1 MADMPMDVKEHI
13 LNHHAHRAH
22 IATEDTLSLALAQL
36 PADDPLTLALSR
48 DHYAHTAID
57 SPCWCLFR
65 PDEDVPIEF
74 QTADG
79 YVSDD

>member
-1 MADMPMDVKEHI
+1 MDVKEHI